1 MAILFSYIEWEVQDW
16 IELKCTVYGAD
27 RAWNLLWSFTLFIT
41 KFSIFLYSNN
51 VYFNHMTAYKNI
63 NCIFD
68 ENLHIK
74 SQLTEIEVLLQLALK
89 NSLT

>member
-1 MAILFSYIEWEVQDW
+1 
-16 IELKCTVYGAD
+16 
-27 RAWNLLWSFTLFIT
+27 
-41 KFSIFLYSNN
+41 
-51 VYFNHMTAYKNI
+51 MTAYKNI